1 MLEAARYNLAEDITV
16 RLPAIYKANLRAKL
30 TAWKE
35 RSLLLLANGKISFV
49 LNNNSAKQLI
59 DLVNYDLLNTLGA
72 IDADGDRLEK
82 AANAYLLLTEDK
94 QQMDKRWRPAFRRIT
109 YVNGYEYSKG
119 LSVSLAMDIA
129 AGLVRTSRSI
139 RENLSR
145 KVERTYKEIMESLA
159 NETK

>member
-1 MLEAARYNLAEDITV
+1 
-16 RLPAIYKANLRAKL
+16 
-30 TAWKE
+30 
-35 RSLLLLANGKISFV
+35 
-49 LNNNSAKQLI
+49 
-59 DLVNYDLLNTLGA
+59 
-72 IDADGDRLEK
+72 
-82 AANAYLLLTEDK
+82 
-94 QQMDKRWRPAFRRIT
+94 MDKRWRPAFRRIT